1 MAALRPD
8 MTVRQVA
15 YDFPACREVFIRYGE
30 PAERTPFGHLIA
42 LDSFARQR
50 GVPLDQL
57 LEELAS
63 AAGLTIDWAGYLNR
77 TVHRPLL
84 AGALLLG
91 VTLGAGWGTWLL
103 WEIGLRQTFTAAAP
117 EHIVAHGDAQ
127 FWGFLA
133 PFIAGI
139 ALRWLPT
146 ANATP
151 PASRVGVVCITA
163 GLLLGALSG
172 FLWALHPAA
181 WLGAFSATCLLV
193 AAGSLAAFLLR
204 RTMPRLAWPW
214 AQGVAAAGLWLCVWA
229 LHTAWLR
236 TLAGTEGPRALT
248 LAQRTA
254 TIELAVFGL
263 AANAVY
269 GFGLRLLPGIVGGS
283 ADERRARI
291 ALGLHNLGT
300 LLLVSGTLLARPG
313 VELVGIVG
321 VLSAALLF
329 ASALPGLRNP
339 KTFSRRPEQGP
350 AALAYYA
357 PLAIGWLIAGVGL
370 WLAGQVWALTSGHP
384 MPHAWR
390 GAARHAL
397 TVGFLTTII
406 LGVGQRLVPILEHTL
421 LAWPRLAAP
430 ILVLVAVGNLWRVGA
445 ELGTLVWPA
454 AFFWMPVSSL
464 LELSALMLFAA
475 NLLRTLWPPPDPLV
489 ARRVVTPQTSLAAC
503 LEAYP
508 WLEDRMLQWG
518 LSYLERTRSVPREL
532 TLRSV
537 AESHGWSPGDL
548 VAAIQQA
555 LAEAD
560 ASSPSPQKPSGG

>member
-1 MAALRPD
+1 
-8 MTVRQVA
+8 
-15 YDFPACREVFIRYGE
+15 
-30 PAERTPFGHLIA
+30 
-42 LDSFARQR
+42 
-50 GVPLDQL
+50 
-57 LEELAS
+57 
-63 AAGLTIDWAGYLNR
+63 
-77 TVHRPLL
+77 
-84 AGALLLG
+84 
-91 VTLGAGWGTWLL
+91 
-103 WEIGLRQTFTAAAP
+103 
-117 EHIVAHGDAQ
+117 
-127 FWGFLA
+127 
-133 PFIAGI
+133 
-139 ALRWLPT
+139 
-146 ANATP
+146 
-151 PASRVGVVCITA
+151 
-163 GLLLGALSG
+163 
-172 FLWALHPAA
+172 
-181 WLGAFSATCLLV
+181 
-193 AAGSLAAFLLR
+193 
-204 RTMPRLAWPW
+204 
-214 AQGVAAAGLWLCVWA
+214 
-229 LHTAWLR
+229 
-236 TLAGTEGPRALT
+236 
-248 LAQRTA
+248 
-254 TIELAVFGL
+254 
-263 AANAVY
+263 
-269 GFGLRLLPGIVGGS
+269 
-283 ADERRARI
+283 
-291 ALGLHNLGT
+291 
-300 LLLVSGTLLARPG
+300 
-313 VELVGIVG
+313 
-321 VLSAALLF
+321 
-329 ASALPGLRNP
+329 
-339 KTFSRRPEQGP
+339 
-350 AALAYYA
+350 
-357 PLAIGWLIAGVGL
+357 
-370 WLAGQVWALTSGHP
+370 